1 MSILF
6 VKPVAGGKGGNVAL
20 PHGFGQLKRF
30 AGAVARGEDARDRG
44 GHAAVRYD
52 AAVFIGQTGNQLGYG
67 DGVLDDED
75 TVDRMVL
82 STETERVCLL
92 QPMPSRK
99 SASCFAS
106 SPAPTTATV
115 LPR

>member
-67 DGVLDDED
+67 DGGTSWV
-75 TVDRMVL
+75 
-82 STETERVCLL
+82 TETVSLMMKT
-92 QPMPSRK
+92 QSTVW
-99 SASCFAS
+99 S
-106 SPAPTTATV
+106 SPPKRSVSAFMP
-115 LPR
+115 PRIS